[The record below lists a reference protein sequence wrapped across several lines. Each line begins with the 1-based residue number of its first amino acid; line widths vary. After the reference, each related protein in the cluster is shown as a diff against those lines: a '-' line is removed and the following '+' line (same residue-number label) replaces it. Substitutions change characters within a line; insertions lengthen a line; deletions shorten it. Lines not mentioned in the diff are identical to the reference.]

1 MAKKKSL
8 SISAQTKHDITRI
21 VLLTIAVYAVMLVV
35 VYSGGGSN
43 QCVSGTQASGGCEIG
58 FPFIAT
64 LLFPAAACGGA
75 IFTLL
80 KQSKVKGRRR
90 K

>member
-8 SISAQTKHDITRI
+8 SVSAQTKHDITRI
-21 VLLTIAVYAVMLVV
+21 VLLTLAVYGVMLVV
-35 VYSGGGSN
+35 VYSGGSN
-43 QCVSGTQASGGCEIG
+43 ECSVGQTTAENCEIG

-75 IFTLL
+75 ILTLL
-80 KQSKVKGRRR
+80 KQSKAKGRRR